1 MKKAMIFFALMMF
14 VSGNARAVNSNTF
27 RSVQAT
33 KDVALTANPDSTF
46 WRGAIPVFMDRDNYG
61 KRVPGHRTKVLS
73 RWTKGNLY
81 FLFVCPYQQL
91 NLKPD
96 PRPKRETYGLWNW
109 DVAEVFIGSN
119 FQDIRHYKEFEVS
132 PQAEW
137 IDLDVDLNKPHHEDG
152 WVWNSGFQVA
162 AHIDQAKKIWYG
174 AMCIPFIAIA
184 PHAPRVGTTFRVNLF
199 RMQGPAPHTKQITW
213 QPPMTE
219 TFHTP
224 EKFGTLVLA
233 AGK

>member
-1 MKKAMIFFALMMF
+1 MKKAAIILALSML
-14 VSGNARAVNSNTF
+14 SLGSARAVDSSTF
-27 RSVQAT
+27 RSVQAA
-33 KDVALTANPDSTF
+33 KDVALNTNPETAF
-46 WRGAIPVFMDRDNYG
+46 WRGASPVFMDSNNYG
-61 KRVPGHRTKVLS
+61 KPVPGYRTEVFS

-96 PRPKRETYGLWNW
+96 PHPEHETFALWNW

-119 FQDIRHYKEFEVS
+119 FKDIQFYKEFEIS

-137 IDLDVDLNKPHHEDG
+137 VDLDINLHNPHHVDG

-162 AHIDQAKKIWYG
+162 ARIDRQKKIWYG
-174 AMCIPFIAIA
+174 VMRIPFVAIS
-184 PHAPRVGTTFRVNLF
+184 PHAPRVGTIFRVNLF
-199 RMQGPAPHTKQITW
+199 RSQGPAPHTRQITW

-224 EKFGTLVLA
+224 EKFGTLKLV